1 MKTVIISGGS
11 LNHEFATAFLKKE
24 KPDYLLIADR
34 GMQFC
39 YEQGITPDYVMG
51 DFDSSDAK
59 IVSYYR
65 NCEGVQIIEFQP
77 EKDDTDMEIAI
88 KKAIELGSD
97 KILILGAFGGRM
109 DHCLANIHL
118 LKMTLDAGVETHLV
132 DEQND
137 ICLITGKCELEKESQ
152 YGKYVSFLPFTDRVT
167 GITLQGFKYPLED
180 YTMDKGTSL
189 GVSNEIREDICKI
202 SFENGIMVMIQSR
215 D

>member
-24 KPDYLLIADR
+24 KPDYMLIADR

-189 GVSNEIREDICKI
+189 GVSNEIQEDICRI

>member
-1 MKTVIISGGS
+1 
-11 LNHEFATAFLKKE
+11 
-24 KPDYLLIADR
+24 
-34 GMQFC
+34 MQFC

-189 GVSNEIREDICKI
+189 GVSNEIQEDICRI

>member
-189 GVSNEIREDICKI
+189 GVSNEIQEDICRI

>member
-189 GVSNEIREDICKI
+189 GVSNEIQEDICKI

>member
-24 KPDYLLIADR
+24 KPDALLIADR

-65 NCEGVQIIEFQP
+65 SRDDVQMIEFQP

-88 KKAIELGSD
+88 KKAMELGSD
-97 KILILGAFGGRM
+97 KLWILGALGGRM

-118 LKMTLDAGVETHLV
+118 LKMTLDAGVETHLL

-137 ICLITGKCELEKESQ
+137 ICLILDSCELRKDAQ

-167 GITLQGFKYPLED
+167 GITLQGFKYPLEN

-189 GVSNEIREDICKI
+189 GVSNEIWEDVCSVSLKA
-202 SFENGIMVMIQSR
+202 GILIMIQSR

>member
-189 GVSNEIREDICKI
+189 GVSNEIQEDICRI
-202 SFENGIMVMIQSR
+202 SFENGIMIMIQSR